1 MTYNKDIYWF
11 EQKDEIFELK
21 EKIRRMINNSK
32 SIPEKDRQRYLEI
45 LDKLNTKEALQI
57 MKELILTKQ
66 AISYLCRSLLRL

>member
-11 EQKDEIFELK
+11 EQKDEIFEFK

-66 AISYLCRSLLRL
+66 AISYLSRSLLRL